1 MQIFG
6 ASVRFAKLLG
16 SRNSAATLTATGD
29 IGASLDARSQGPGA
43 SSAAAAPVAGR
54 CSSSPQPHIS
64 AGLTWP
70 EPVPV
75 PGGQAFVASYGTS
88 TPVCAATPTQA
99 SVSSTACSPLPST
112 TTAWWSPFS
121 AAPHSPASAP
131 GRSRPP
137 SRVLTVAEED
147 LSFSAAVSAGNDP
160 LDLPATA
167 AGIAG
172 STTGSGSSRRR
183 PSGSVL
189 SPSLMLAMISCPGRA
204 MTSAG
209 GSGGVPPLC
218 RTPSEGQ
225 LLAGTSFFRASRRPL
240 RTSYAIPEHL
250 EVEGAEVAETTAEA
264 AVEAEAAVLG
274 RTGEDGNPATP
285 PADVAPARRSHSDL
299 VLRSAA
305 EAAGG
310 NCSGKASLSFTW
322 GGGGTADGAPAG
334 GPGAPVGSG
343 GGGTSSRLAGLI
355 RALVFNKPGSTAS
368 TAGQTPGLESSPSA
382 GAGSGAGG
390 SSVGGLVRRIS
401 NARGGGGTTPS
412 SIRTSSV
419 ALAAAALLS
428 RRPSWLTANSPV
440 SSSTVQE
447 NETSE
452 AFWSPDQQQ
461 QQQQQQQGRSHH
473 RRRRDQQEQEED
485 AEEHQETAED
495 EDEVEVALFGGGT
508 CVVTPPSPSRFHR
521 GRIPG
526 RGHGVGGATVVTPS
540 YRPSLEQLPSESLP
554 SVGLDNPSEHAAVP
568 SVHRAAARA
577 AAVTAAAATPG
588 TSTAAASK
596 VPTASSTSGGGWRD
610 ELFLPPESQQ
620 DPLCRVDASHDT
632 WAFGML
638 LWAMA
643 AGEPPVEG
651 QTAPGTALNC
661 TALCP
666 PMGMLSTLELD
677 LGIRAP
683 AWPASCHTHSHL
695 QSLYEACITKEPGS
709 RPSMATVRAQ
719 LEWLERQLREEHV
732 RSRAAA
738 TAAALNGFM
747 LLDDQHQRHA
757 RHHHRHQQQQQQ
769 QQRSPPRVWLQGQVP
784 FAATGY
790 GANSDALQQL
800 QQQQQ
805 NQMLPYGRRPLMRMA
820 HGDLMD
826 LWSRPRG
833 PPPPSPPHPRPQG
846 GHPPR
851 GLPGGPISQLHDP
864 TSQLSP
870 YSQHPQQH
878 PLPTLQQQHVL
889 QQRQRQQ
896 PGEQQQG
903 QQQEQQQQ
911 QQQRGWPVGLSSSLP
926 APFPYIYAR
935 GGLSPL

>member
-1 MQIFG
+1 
-6 ASVRFAKLLG
+6 
-16 SRNSAATLTATGD
+16 
-29 IGASLDARSQGPGA
+29 
-43 SSAAAAPVAGR
+43 
-54 CSSSPQPHIS
+54 PHIS

-70 EPVPV
+70 EPVPG
-75 PGGQAFVASYGTS
+75 PGGQALVPSYGTS
-88 TPVCAATPTQA
+88 TPVCAAAATPA
-99 SVSSTACSPLPST
+99 SVSSTACSLLPST
-112 TTAWWSPFS
+112 TSAWWSHFS
-121 AAPHSPASAP
+121 AAPNSPASAQ

-147 LSFSAAVSAGNDP
+147 LSFSAVASAGNYP

-167 AGIAG
+167 AGITG
-172 STTGSGSSRRR
+172 SIPGSGSSRRR

-225 LLAGTSFFRASRRPL
+225 LLAGPSFFRASRRPL

-250 EVEGAEVAETTAEA
+250 EVEGTEAPEA
-264 AVEAEAAVLG
+264 AAEAEAGALSRAG
-274 RTGEDGNPATP
+274 DDGDPADPATGTM
-285 PADVAPARRSHSDL
+285 PARRSHSDL

-305 EAAGG
+305 EVAGG

-322 GGGGTADGAPAG
+322 GAAGTADGAPAT

-355 RALVFNKPGSTAS
+355 RALVFNKPGSTAG
-368 TAGQTPGLESSPSA
+368 TAGPTPGLESSPSA
-382 GAGSGAGG
+382 VAGSGTGG
-390 SSVGGLVRRIS
+390 NSVGGLGRRIS

-428 RRPSWLTANSPV
+428 RRPSWRTANSPV
-440 SSSTVQE
+440 SSSTAQE

-452 AFWSPDQQQ
+452 ALWTPEQQQ
-461 QQQQQQQGRSHH
+461 QQPQQQERSHH
-473 RRRRDQQEQEED
+473 RRRHDQQEQEDE
-485 AEEHQETAED
+485 AEGHQDTAED

-508 CVVTPPSPSRFHR
+508 CAVTPPSPSRFHR
-521 GRIPG
+521 GRVLG
-526 RGHGVGGATVVTPS
+526 RGHGAAGGGAIVTQS
-540 YRPSLEQLPSESLP
+540 HIPSLEQLPSESLP
-554 SVGLDNPSEHAAVP
+554 ISVGLDNPSESLAVP
-568 SVHRAAARA
+568 SVHRTAARA
-577 AAVTAAAATPG
+577 AAATAVAATPAA
-588 TSTAAASK
+588 STAAAGK
-596 VPTASSTSGGGWRD
+596 VPTISSTSGGGWRD

-643 AGEPPVEG
+643 AGEPPTEG
-651 QTAPGTALNC
+651 QIGPGGAL
-661 TALCP
+661 TYTSALCP

-683 AWPASCHTHSHL
+683 AWPASCRTHSHL

-709 RPSMATVRAQ
+709 RPSMVAVRTQ
-719 LEWLERQLREEHV
+719 LEWLERQLREEHF

-757 RHHHRHQQQQQQ
+757 RHNHSHNPQQQQ
-769 QQRSPPRVWLQGQVP
+769 QQRSPPRTWQQGQAP
-784 FAATGY
+784 ITFTGY
-790 GANSDALQQL
+790 GATSDALQQL

-805 NQMLPYGRRPLMRMA
+805 NQMLPNGRRTLMRMV
-820 HGDLMD
+820 HGDLIE
-826 LWSRPRG
+826 LWGRPRG
-833 PPPPSPPHPRPQG
+833 PPPPSLPHPRPHG
-846 GHPPR
+846 YVPAHPGPHPPG
-851 GLPGGPISQLHDP
+851 GLPGGLVSQPHDPNSQLF
-864 TSQLSP
+864 P
-870 YSQHPQQH
+870 YSQQPQKH
-878 PLPTLQQQHVL
+878 PLPTLQQLQQQHL
-889 QQRQRQQ
+889 QQQRQRQQ
-896 PGEQQQG
+896 TGEQQQG

-911 QQQRGWPVGLSSSLP
+911 QRGWPVGLSKSLP
-926 APFPYIYAR
+926 TPMPYMYAQ
-935 GGLSPL
+935 GVFSPL